1 MLSNSIFDVTRI
13 HKKEGSNDLH
23 VYVYQPNEDFYHM
36 NFQKRLQLLCEKI
49 TQAQEHFKANSCE
62 TDRALFVAPEYL
74 FKDFSK
80 VGPERY
86 YSEAD
91 KQDYLKG
98 LITLSLKYNMIIAPG
113 TICWKKEHE
122 SQLYYQ
128 NAMYVICAG
137 QVHEYK
143 KYNPYPPQDYD
154 FGKDNNYFKY
164 AKFFARGN
172 LNNMIEVNG
181 LNIGIEICY
190 DNFKGT
196 LKSSKNTH
204 KLDIHLIVAD
214 GLTEL
219 KLLDVA
225 NITTIKIEKNPQKN
239 PNILIDRQQ
248 NPTQNIKQV
257 GSELHSHIFTN
268 VGKYLQ
274 NKKESDI
281 NSPSNDAHFGSSIS

>member
-1 MLSNSIFDVTRI
+1 MLSNSIFETTHLRE
-13 HKKEGSNDLH
+13 KNESNDLH

-36 NFQKRLQLLCEKI
+36 NFQKRLQILCEKI
-49 TQAQEHFKANSCE
+49 AQAHEHFKANSFE
-62 TDRALFVAPEYL
+62 TDRALFIAPEYL

-91 KQDYLKG
+91 KEDYLKA
-98 LITLSLKYNMIIAPG
+98 LINLSLKYNMIIAPG
-113 TICWKKEHE
+113 TMCWKKEHE
-122 SQLYYQ
+122 NQFYYQ
-128 NAMYVICAG
+128 NAMYLINAG
-137 QVHEYK
+137 KVHEYK

-164 AKFFARGN
+164 AKFFSRGN
-172 LNNMIEVNG
+172 LNNMVEING

-190 DNFKGT
+190 DNFKNT
-196 LKSSKNTH
+196 LKSSKNTD

-239 PNILIDRQQ
+239 PNILIDHQQ
-248 NPTQNIKQV
+248 NPTQKLTQV
-257 GSELHSHIFTN
+257 GSELHSHIFSN
-268 VGKYLQ
+268 VGKRAQ
-274 NKKESDI
+274 NKKESAID
-281 NSPSNDAHFGSSIS
+281 SPSNDFLYGSSII